1 MLTKLKHYDIHGIA
15 NKWFKSTLFDRK
27 QFGSIYGHASDKASI
42 EHGVPQGSVLGPLL
56 FFIYINDLN
65 YTIKLC
71 KVHHFADDT
80 NLVHFSKSVNKLNN
94 KYIDIDIKSL
104 TNSLNANKISLN
116 LKKTELVISK
126 HKNRKL
132 ECPMKIKLSRKSPYP
147 SKLVKYLG
155 VEIDENLNWKDQ
167 TYDIVIKLNRTNAQL
182 YTIRNC
188 VSFNTLKAIY
198 FVVFDSHISYVYL
211 I

>member
-27 QFGSIYGHASDKASI
+27 QFRSVYGHAFDEASI
-42 EHGVPQGSVLGPLL
+42 EHGVPQGSVLGSLL
-56 FFIYINDLN
+56 FFICINDLN

-116 LKKTELVISK
+116 FKKTELVISK
-126 HKNRKL
+126 HKKKKL
-132 ECPMKIKLSRKSPYP
+132 ECPIKIKLSRKRCSP

-155 VEIDENLNWKDQ
+155 VTNDENLNWKGQ

-188 VSFNTLKAIY
+188 VSFNTLKAIH
-198 FVVFDSHISYVYL
+198 FVIFDSHKSYAK
-211 I
+211 II